1 MRIQVRYF
9 WFTVLSVVIPTL
21 VWTLFVFSNSNTTR
35 SQEFVLGFMFG
46 SMGAGFLVY
55 NASQTI
61 LWSIRARQFWNT
73 FGVEPPIDP
82 KYTRNGGRDWKI
94 WSAIQPIVDIV
105 LEIRAKMLDFAYEAE
120 NKIKDESPVGI
131 SEAMKRHD
139 TLLKGS
145 AAVDAAR
152 KNFQDPR
159 ELAFEWGLEVY
170 DSYRSYVSSFE
181 RAGKSK
187 RRKVF

>member
-1 MRIQVRYF
+1 MKIQVRYF
-9 WFTVLSVVIPTL
+9 WFAVLSVVIPM
-21 VWTLFVFSNSNTTR
+21 VAWVFLAHDNASR
-35 SQEFVLGFMFG
+35 SDKIVIGVIFG
-46 SMGAGFLVY
+46 AMLAGFTAY
-55 NASQTI
+55 NAFHAI
-61 LWSIRARQFWNT
+61 RWGVRARQFWNT

-82 KYTRNGGRDWKI
+82 AHTHRNGRDWKI
-94 WSAIQPIVDIV
+94 WSAIQPIVDLV
-105 LEIRAKMLDFAYEAE
+105 LEPRAKMLDFAYEAE